1 LSICCADSGTVG
13 GHWHNS
19 FPHLPQAKEANNMG
33 KILILSVTDHEEHI
47 LNKIMETIANEP
59 KLNHIAPPLPC
70 NILSFKNLEIRL
82 KEQTVSCRDQLVTL
96 THHEFA
102 VLTYLARHPG
112 WVFSASQIYEAV
124 WDRDGEHCG
133 TAVASVIGQIRRKLT
148 PDTPKG
154 GYIRTVPGSGYKFES
169 VI

>member
-1 LSICCADSGTVG
+1 
-13 GHWHNS
+13 
-19 FPHLPQAKEANNMG
+19 MG

-112 WVFSASQIYEAV
+112 WVFSASQIY
-124 WDRDGEHCG
+124 DGIETVN
-133 TAVASVIGQIRRKLT
+133 TAVPLLPASSVK
-148 PDTPKG
+148 
-154 GYIRTVPGSGYKFES
+154 SGAS
-169 VI
+169 

>member
-1 LSICCADSGTVG
+1 
-13 GHWHNS
+13 
-19 FPHLPQAKEANNMG
+19 MG
-33 KILILSVTDHEEHI
+33 KFLILSVTDHEEYI

-82 KEQTVSCRDQLVTL
+82 KEQTVSCRGQLVTL

>member
-1 LSICCADSGTVG
+1 
-13 GHWHNS
+13 
-19 FPHLPQAKEANNMG
+19 MG
-33 KILILSVTDHEEHI
+33 KFLILSVTDHEEHI

-82 KEQTVSCRDQLVTL
+82 KEQTVSCRGQLVTL

-112 WVFSASQIYEAV
+112 CAVRRLSVTRVSRSGLSSTRRMAAS
-124 WDRDGEHCG
+124 
-133 TAVASVIGQIRRKLT
+133 
-148 PDTPKG
+148 
-154 GYIRTVPGSGYKFES
+154 
-169 VI
+169 

>member
-1 LSICCADSGTVG
+1 
-13 GHWHNS
+13 
-19 FPHLPQAKEANNMG
+19 MG
-33 KILILSVTDHEEHI
+33 KLLVLSLSDCEEYI
-47 LNKIMETIANEP
+47 FNRIMAVIANDP
-59 KLNHIAPPLPC
+59 KLNHIVLPPSD
-70 NILSFKNLEIRL
+70 ISLSFPNLEIRL
-82 KEQTVSCRDQLVTL
+82 KEQTVSCSGQPVTL